1 MLLDKTSQFF
11 KTEWKRI
18 LLLFS
23 ISLIWNILTFLFIYT
38 LDPDLTNNAYE
49 RFGGVWITIFRS
61 CIEFTITYY
70 ILIFLAWL
78 PGLQDNR
85 WGRFFLIVAL
95 LFAAKT
101 GYALLYEYAKTVYE
115 VRGGQEKVVKF
126 MTANKMIV
134 FLATHTFTF
143 LFNLAITFIVA
154 VFMHFSRREKLQK
167 ELEKQKMDAELSAIK
182 YQINPHFLFNS
193 LSFIYS
199 KTVPLSEEVSNAVLL
214 LSDIMRYALGKEED
228 AEGKVALTKEIT
240 HMKNVIGIN
249 QMRFNNKLSIQ
260 YSEELSNP
268 AARIAPLILIT
279 LVENAFKH
287 GDLLD
292 PANPLVIR
300 TEADNDRI
308 RFYIGNKKKQ
318 GPKEL
323 STSIGLNN
331 VRQRLQLTYQ
341 GKHNFTINETE
352 HFYTAELI
360 IQLSKND

>member
-1 MLLDKTSQFF
+1 MLLDRTSQFF
-11 KTEWKRI
+11 KTEWRRI
-18 LLLFS
+18 LILFS
-23 ISLIWNILTFLFIYT
+23 VAFVWNIMAFLFIYT
-38 LDPDLTNNAYE
+38 LDPDLTNSAYE
-49 RFGGVWITIFRS
+49 KFGGVWMTMFRS
-61 CIEFTITYY
+61 IIEFTITYY
-70 ILIFLAWL
+70 VLIYLAWL
-78 PGLQDNR
+78 PALQKNN
-85 WGRFFLIVAL
+85 WGRFFLVIFL
-95 LFAAKT
+95 LFAVKV
-101 GYALLYEYAKTVYE
+101 GYSMLYEYAKTVYE
-115 VRGGQEKVVKF
+115 VRGRQQDKVMKF
-126 MTANKMIV
+126 MSANKFLV
-134 FLATHTFTF
+134 FSLTTIFTY
-143 LFNLAITFIVA
+143 LFNLAITFVVA

-240 HMKNVIGIN
+240 HMKNVIEIN

-260 YSEELSNP
+260 YSEQLDNP

-300 TEADNDRI
+300 TEADDKRI
-308 RFYIGNKKKQ
+308 RFYIGNKKERAQ
-318 GPKEL
+318 GAIDQHRP
-323 STSIGLNN
+323 
-331 VRQRLQLTYQ
+331 Q
-341 GKHNFTINETE
+341 
-352 HFYTAELI
+352 
-360 IQLSKND
+360 